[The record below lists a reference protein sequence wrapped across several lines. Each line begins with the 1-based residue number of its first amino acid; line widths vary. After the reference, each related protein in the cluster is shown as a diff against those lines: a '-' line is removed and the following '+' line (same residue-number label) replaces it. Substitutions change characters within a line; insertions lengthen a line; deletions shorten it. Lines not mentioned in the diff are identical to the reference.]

1 MNVGIYCF
9 DAFEEGQVG
18 DGHED
23 GCVWGIVFYSEMEE
37 GFVGDW
43 HLVWVKRTLNAE
55 LIDSELGDSAKVTR
69 VKVRCEFDLA
79 TSDFETVGCFG
90 GPHFVRLI

>member
-1 MNVGIYCF
+1 MSVGIYCF

-37 GFVGDW
+37 GFVGD
-43 HLVWVKRTLNAE
+43 
-55 LIDSELGDSAKVTR
+55 
-69 VKVRCEFDLA
+69 
-79 TSDFETVGCFG
+79 
-90 GPHFVRLI
+90 